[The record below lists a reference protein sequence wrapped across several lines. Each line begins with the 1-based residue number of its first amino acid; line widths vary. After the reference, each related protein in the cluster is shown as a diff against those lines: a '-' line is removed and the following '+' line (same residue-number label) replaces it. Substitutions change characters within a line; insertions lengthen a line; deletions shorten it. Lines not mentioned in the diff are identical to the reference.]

1 LTVSCSKENMS
12 QVRGNWLNAGNAQV
26 LINHKIL
33 FEKIKSNNLLEK
45 YDLFV
50 SWAELTCYSSS
61 CYDLQIRLSRQSWLL
76 G

>member
-1 LTVSCSKENMS
+1 MS

-33 FEKIKSNNLLEK
+33 LEKIKSNNLLEK

-50 SWAELTCYSSS
+50 S
-61 CYDLQIRLSRQSWLL
+61 
-76 G
+76 